1 MCGGAGRGL
10 SSLGTRDISQRF
22 PLPLWP
28 ARLGAVWLGAADPLD
43 DAGVAGIGGRWLGR
57 NARVNSSKWIG
68 GDGKALWPGAQAY
81 PYWLNGAVPLAAS
94 LADPD
99 LTAEIHRQIDIVC
112 TYMCACAGS
121 V

>member
-1 MCGGAGRGL
+1 M
-10 SSLGTRDISQRF
+10 
-22 PLPLWP
+22 
-28 ARLGAVWLGAADPLD
+28 D